1 MATYRVKSGGSEHVV
16 TVVDEATGGASVAVD
31 GREFHV
37 DLLADSEVAAS
48 ARARHSALATRSR
61 AALVEASADEGR
73 IHAPIPGK
81 IIAIAV
87 SVGDIVAVDQVVM
100 KLEAMKMENEIISPV
115 SGIVKEIAVSEGAE
129 AASGQLLIS
138 IG

>member
-1 MATYRVKSGGSEHVV
+1 MATYRVKSGGSEHTV
-16 TVVDEATGGASVAVD
+16 TVVDEATGGARVAVD

-37 DLLADSEVAAS
+37 DLLAESEAAAA
-48 ARARHSALATRSR
+48 ARARSPALASR
-61 AALVEASADEGR
+61 PSTALLEASADEGR

-115 SGIVKEIAVSEGAE
+115 SGIVKEIAVSEGSE
-129 AASGQLLIS
+129 ASSGQLLIS